1 MTGTSSSV
9 LEKASTF
16 LKTHL
21 QVIFVNLKNNGQSTQ
36 CVSLDCINLSG
47 LELLR
52 KSLPFQVNSLSLSA
66 DL

>member
-21 QVIFVNLKNNGQSTQ
+21 QVIFVNLKSNGQGTQ
-36 CVSLDCINLSG
+36 CVLLDCLNLSG
-47 LELLR
+47 LELE
-52 KSLPFQVNSLSLSA
+52 KSPFPG
-66 DL
+66 